1 MGTHSFVAMA
11 YGPFQVIDPLSPWHN
26 RTVFIEVESGHLRAI
41 EPTAEPARAYLIP
54 GGVDVLSWTR
64 WPTDPCAESL
74 IALGNRLYEAG
85 YMEAIVASPLGWSD
99 PDLLITLTT
108 EARNAPISLYLLASF
123 WDENQIAPVQSLRA
137 AGAWGWTLPL
147 MSCIPWR
154 QLGEILAYLRYLGGP
169 VFILPFWEALA
180 EEVGVPRIPLLALS
194 GWRGTPPI
202 AETLALRLIAEIHRH
217 AGGTLYVGPITTSQ
231 GLQTAQAENLTPF
244 TALPYLF
251 FSAERLFSYDS
262 IWKIHPPLQD
272 STDQRALWN
281 AAAAGRLSLMAAY
294 HELVSP
300 EAKDHPWAEA
310 EPGMSTLPEGPALFF
325 SVAER
330 MGLSLERAVAIWAI
344 EPRNK
349 LGLTLPA
356 LNLHAPLKYVLLEP
370 LAQPLLWR
378 DLVLCHSLT
387 PVGALAS
394 HSY

>member
-1 MGTHSFVAMA
+1 MAMA

-26 RTVFIEVESGHLRAI
+26 RTVFIEVGSGYLRAI

-85 YMEAIVASPLGWSD
+85 YMEAIVTSPLGWSD
-99 PDLLITLTT
+99 PDLLMTLTT
-108 EARNAPISLYLLASF
+108 EAQNAPISLYLLASF
-123 WDENQIAPVQSLRA
+123 WDRDQIAPVQSLRA

-147 MSCIPWR
+147 MSAIPWR

-180 EEVGVPRIPLLALS
+180 EEVGVSRIPLLALA
-194 GWRGTPPI
+194 GWRGTPPV
-202 AETLALRLIAEIHRH
+202 AETLALRLIAEIHRY

-231 GLQTAQAENLTPF
+231 GLQTAYAENLTPF

-251 FSAERLFSYDS
+251 FSAERLLSYDP

-272 STDQRALWN
+272 PMDQEALWK
-281 AAAAGRLSLMAAY
+281 AAAAGKLLLVAAY
-294 HELVSP
+294 HELLSP

-325 SVAER
+325 SLAEQ

-344 EPRNK
+344 EPRRR
-349 LGLTLPA
+349 LGLPLPA
-356 LNLHAPLKYVLLEP
+356 LTPHAPLRHVLLEP
-370 LAQPLLWR
+370 LPQPSLWK
-378 DLVLCHSLT
+378 DLVLGYSIR
-387 PVGALAS
+387 PIGAPALYS
-394 HSY
+394 P